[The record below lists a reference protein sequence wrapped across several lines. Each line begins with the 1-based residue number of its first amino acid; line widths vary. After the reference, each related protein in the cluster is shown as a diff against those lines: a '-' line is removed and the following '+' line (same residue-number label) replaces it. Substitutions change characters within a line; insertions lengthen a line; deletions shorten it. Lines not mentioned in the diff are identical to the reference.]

1 MADRQQTSPPVLVK
15 NVRVFDGVSDKLSKP
30 RSVYM
35 ADRKIAEEPRTA
47 VTGTVVIDG
56 GGRVLMPG
64 LSDAHCHLFL
74 VGSTVAELMTAPTG
88 LPYYHAVAQA
98 EQMLMRG
105 FTTIRDTG
113 GDVGALKQVIDAG
126 LFPGP
131 RIYPSQAMISQT
143 SGHGDFSSIYDSATT
158 FGGPRPRAE
167 QLGIMRVAD
176 GRSQVL
182 AAVREQLKKGASQ
195 IKVMAGGGVSS
206 DYDPLET
213 LQYTEDEMQ
222 AAVQA
227 AADYGTY
234 VLVHV
239 FNVDGIRRA
248 IAAGVKSIE
257 HAMLADEDTIK
268 LMAEKDVW
276 FSAQPL
282 EESDHHFATANSRKK
297 NDDVCAGVEQTLAWA
312 RKHGAKVAFGTDMLF
327 DPAKAPMQSELF
339 TRLVTKFGFTPIQAL
354 KIGTSGNAEL
364 FRMSGSRDPYKE
376 APLGVIQ
383 TGAWADVLLVDG
395 DPTRDIG
402 LLAEPEKNLAVIIK
416 NGRIHK
422 NQLS

>member
-1 MADRQQTSPPVLVK
+1 MSEQKQVIAPVLIK
-15 NVRVFDGVSDKLSKP
+15 DVRVFDGVSDQLGAA
-30 RSVYM
+30 RSVYI
-35 ADRKIAEEPRTA
+35 ADGKIAEEPKSPPP
-47 VTGTVVIDG
+47 GTTVIDG

-64 LSDAHCHLFL
+64 LSDAHSHLFL
-74 VGSTVAELMTAPTG
+74 MGSTVAELMTGASG
-88 LPYYHAVAQA
+88 LPYYHAAYQA

-105 FTTIRDTG
+105 FTTIRDAG

-126 LFPGP
+126 LVAGP

-143 SGHGDFSSIYDSATT
+143 SGHGDFSAVYESATT

-167 QLGIMRVAD
+167 QLGIVRVAD

-182 AAVREQLKKGASQ
+182 AAVREQLKRGASQ

-213 LQYTEDEMQ
+213 VQYTEDEMR

-239 FNVDGIRRA
+239 FNVAGIRRA
-248 IAAGVKSIE
+248 IEAGVKSIE
-257 HAMLADEDTIK
+257 HAMLADEATIK
-268 LMAEKDVW
+268 LMAEQDVW

-282 EESDHHFATANSRKK
+282 EERDHHFATANSTKK
-297 NDDVCAGVEQTLAWA
+297 NHDVCEGVAQTLAWA
-312 RKHGAKVAFGTDMLF
+312 RKHKVKIAFGTDMLF
-327 DPAKAPMQSELF
+327 DPAEAYMQSVLF
-339 TRLVTKFGFTPIQAL
+339 TRLATRFGFTPVEAL
-354 KIGTSGNAEL
+354 RIGTSGNAEL

-383 TGAWADVLLVDG
+383 PGAWADVLLVNG
-395 DPTRDIG
+395 DPTTDIG
-402 LLAEPEKNLAVIIK
+402 LLADPGKNLAVIIK
-416 NGRIHK
+416 NGKIHK